1 MEIYSNNKKITD
13 SVAWKIA
20 NKSFIKSYSILNSK
34 DEEYTIY
41 FDNCKTIQEEASWLK
56 NNWIHID
63 FVKSRVNIES
73 AHIILKIPIFFQ
85 SISLAA
91 FLTNLNPIKISIT
104 NLIKTDKD
112 LFTLD
117 TYDKYLEFDT
127 RGDFKGIVPN
137 YDVTK
142 NCYSFPFFKSIVV
155 NNQISSSDYD
165 DTFFYFYPAKI
176 DGIDTIAFAVETK
189 DSVIFYDFSHD
200 PPPRGHGPLFLPVFI
215 SLFSKQSRV

>member
-1 MEIYSNNKKITD
+1 MEIYANNKLITD
-13 SVAWKIA
+13 SNAWKIA
-20 NKSFIKSYSILNSK
+20 NKSFIKSYRILNSK

-41 FDNCKTIQEEASWLK
+41 FENCKSIQEEATWLK

-63 FVKSRVNIES
+63 FGKSRANIES
-73 AHIILKIPIFFQ
+73 GHIILKLPIFFQ
-85 SISLAA
+85 SISLAT
-91 FLTNLNPIKISIT
+91 FLTNLKPIKISIT
-104 NLIKTDKD
+104 DLIKTDKD

-117 TYDKYLEFDT
+117 TYAKYLEFDT
-127 RGDFKGIVPN
+127 TGKLNGIVSD

-176 DGIDTIAFAVETK
+176 DAIDTIAFAVETK

-200 PPPRGHGPLFLPVFI
+200 PPPRGHGPLFLPIFI